1 MDTGNQSGN
10 LNTGNYQ
17 YKSSGINPSS
27 VGSIK
32 IPGTD
37 QSAGGYQMPDLNAY
51 SQNQNAN
58 SQNFNQA
65 MNGQVGAF
73 TGAYNAAAQ
82 ALPTYQQ
89 LNERNNQQYNVE
101 PLMQNA
107 TNLNNELLRIPSENY
122 GMTQGSDTN
131 QGQLDQMTGVQQFR
145 LQPLAQNATAQAQ
158 QAQTLSN
165 QATGY
170 GVQNEAQL
178 LSPYANTVPLQQG
191 LLSGSYANFT
201 QQQSDQLNAL
211 TQLAQSGATLSA
223 DQLNQL
229 SALQQAKLQAD
240 ATIQAANIQAANA
253 QKVAQIQ
260 GNYVGNKYQVL
271 NPAQTLV
278 NTYTGASQRAR

>member
-1 MDTGNQSGN
+1 MTSGN
-10 LNTGNYQ
+10 LNTGSYNYSQ
-17 YKSSGINPSS
+17 PN
-27 VGSIK
+27 VNANSIGAVK

-37 QSAGGYQMPDLNAY
+37 QSAGGYQMPDLSSVGAA
-51 SQNQNAN
+51 QNAN
-58 SQNFNQA
+58 SQNFNSA
-65 MNGQVGAF
+65 MNNQVGAF

-89 LNERNNQQYNVE
+89 LNNANNAQYNVQ

-107 TNLNNELLRIPSENY
+107 TNLNNEMLRLPSENY
-122 GMTQGSDTN
+122 NMTQGSDTN

-178 LSPYANTVPLQQG
+178 LSPYANTVPLQSG
-191 LLSGSYANFT
+191 LLQGAYGSFT
-201 QQQSDQLNAL
+201 QQQSDQLNGL
-211 TQLAQSGATLSA
+211 VQLAQSGATLSA

-229 SALQQAKLQAD
+229 SALQQAKIQAD
-240 ATIQAANIQAANA
+240 AQVQAAQIGANA
-253 QKVAQIQ
+253 QTSVAKIANQNQILGQ
-260 GNYVGNKYQVL
+260 GATYY
-271 NPAQTLV
+271 NPT
-278 NTYTGASQRAR
+278 TGVAYNPFAKPARP